1 MSDLVRVETPDG
13 GTFWA
18 RVEDEGGPRDVAFRG
33 LTYRLDDLTDTLH
46 AVVGSVRSGLRA
58 AAPDEFTLEFGIELS
73 VKSGLLVSAVA
84 GSSGKA
90 SLKVSATWKKDE
102 GTTATVRPEAEEEE
116 TEEAESESE
125 SEEPKESGPPAA
137 ATD

>member
-1 MSDLVRVETPDG
+1 MSEIVQVETPDG

-18 RVEDEGGPRDVAFRG
+18 RIEDQEGPRDVALRD

-73 VKSGLLVSAVA
+73 IKSGLLVSAVA

-90 SLKVSATWKKDE
+90 ALKVSATWKKNE
-102 GTTATVRPEAEEEE
+102 GTTAAVRPQTEEAEE
-116 TEEAESESE
+116 TEE
-125 SEEPKESGPPAA
+125 SEETEETGTSVASG
-137 ATD
+137 D